1 MRQIYLKYWKD
12 PEFKR
17 VCLIDAIGI
26 AIISVIAGG
35 FVGLLVGFKLAGV

>member
-1 MRQIYLKYWKD
+1 MRQVYKKHWKD

-26 AIISVIAGG
+26 AIISAIAGG
-35 FVGLLVGFKLAGV
+35 FFGILLGLSV